1 MKFLHEIVKYPN
13 AELPYDNGYWLI
25 VRGEPS
31 VGNTIRVENYNGGFH
46 DHVVTED
53 DVIVESDWQTVERAF
68 SASETWR
75 DCGWIDKEGVFYG
88 CGYMDHAVCLYAIAG
103 LDTLA
108 AEQAGYI
115 KIYRD
120 PTLAKYMPE
129 YAKDDEFVYYIDPQ
143 ITMTKAQKDTL
154 LERGFKVNEY

>member
-1 MKFLHEIVKYPN
+1 M
-13 AELPYDNGYWLI
+13 
-25 VRGEPS
+25 
-31 VGNTIRVENYNGGFH
+31 
-46 DHVVTED
+46 
-53 DVIVESDWQTVERAF
+53 
-68 SASETWR
+68 
-75 DCGWIDKEGVFYG
+75 FYG

-129 YAKDDEFVYYIDPQ
+129 CAKDDEFVYYIDPQ
-143 ITMTKAQKDTL
+143 HVMTKAQKDTL